1 MRTVILLSLAYFQLI
16 GPISPN
22 YINAA
27 EYSLKNLEYD
37 EGNGTCDKYNELYQ

>member
-1 MRTVILLSLAYFQLI
+1 MILLFLAYFELI

-22 YINAA
+22 NINAA

-37 EGNGTCDKYNELYQ
+37 EGNGTCDKYHELYE